1 MSTTNKDGWHRTSPF
16 AILFFIGRIIRLVT
30 KNAWQSIAPLFVYI
44 TIGKEDLVTKL
55 VFGGI
60 AIAIAIVAG
69 SILSWMFFRYQ
80 ITSDSVLIRS
90 GVFKKTQ
97 LDINFDRIQGVNTK
111 QNPVYRFLNLVTVT
125 FDTAGSSGSEG
136 NLPAVTREFADGLR
150 QRIGGAKTTSL
161 ADDELPPASLT
172 PLLQLDWRDMI
183 RIGLADRRALIV
195 IAVIG
200 PLAEQMGDSIDPYI
214 EQALQAVTF
223 GATQNSVPQIGV
235 TNGVLIAAGIII
247 ASVIV
252 LAIISVA
259 AAFLRFHNFELFLD
273 GRTLRSHGGLLTR
286 HEHSMDLE
294 KIQTLRLQQGIVLTW
309 LKRYKMTARQ
319 AISGRK
325 QRSSKMFTIPVVTDE
340 QADALRPMLF
350 AGEAGRLTQNPRS
363 EHFQPVSP
371 YYMRSRIL
379 FIGLLPALVFLA
391 LGIGEFGRAG
401 LFAIAWLPVVAL
413 LSWRNWK
420 RAGYQHNDDELVRRS
435 GLFGFRTVGLL
446 FRKVQRVTIT
456 QSRYQRRKNLASL
469 RMHMASGSV
478 RVPYIDHA
486 TAQQLRDYILY
497 RVESSRKAW
506 H

>member
-1 MSTTNKDGWHRTSPF
+1 MLNTTNRDGWHRTSPF
-16 AILFFIGRIIRLVT
+16 AILFFIGRIVRLIA

-44 TIGKEDLVTKL
+44 TVGKEGLVTKL
-55 VFGGI
+55 VIGGI
-60 AIAIAIVAG
+60 AITIAILAG

-80 ITSDSVLIRS
+80 ISNDSVLIRS
-90 GVFKKTQ
+90 GVIKKTQ
-97 LDINFDRIQGVNTK
+97 LDINYDRIQGVNTK

-136 NLPAVTREFADGLR
+136 FLPAVTQVFADSLR
-150 QRIGGAKTTSL
+150 QRIGGARATPLT
-161 ADDELPPASLT
+161 DDALSPASLT
-172 PLLQLDWRDMI
+172 PILQLDWRDMI

-195 IAVIG
+195 FAVIG
-200 PLAEQMGDSIDPYI
+200 PLMGQMGDSIEPYV
-214 EQALQAVTF
+214 EQALQAAAF
-223 GATQNSVPQIGV
+223 GATQIGV
-235 TNGVLIAAGIII
+235 TNGVLIAVGIIV
-247 ASVIV
+247 ASIIV
-252 LAIISVA
+252 FAFLSIA
-259 AAFLRFHNFELFLD
+259 AAILRYHSFKLFLD
-273 GRTLRSHGGLLTR
+273 GRTLRSYGGLLTR

-294 KIQTLRLQQGIVLTW
+294 KIQTLRLQQGIVQAW

-325 QRSSKMFTIPVVTDE
+325 QRSSKMFTIPVVTGE

-363 EHFQPVSP
+363 ERFQPVSP

-379 FIGLLPALVFLA
+379 FLGLLPAFVFVP
-391 LGIGEFGRAG
+391 LGFGEFGRAG
-401 LFAIAWLPVVAL
+401 LIAIPWLPIVAL

-420 RAGYQHNDDELVRRS
+420 RAGYLHNDDELVRRS

-486 TAQQLRDYILY
+486 KAQQLRDYILY

>member
-16 AILFFIGRIIRLVT
+16 AILFFIGRIIRLVA
-30 KNAWQSIAPLFVYI
+30 KNAWQAIAPLFVYI

-60 AIAIAIVAG
+60 AITIAIVAG

-80 ITSDSVLIRS
+80 ISSDSVLIRS
-90 GVFKKTQ
+90 GVIKKTQ

-150 QRIGGAKTTSL
+150 QRIGGAKAAPL
-161 ADDELPPASLT
+161 ADDELSPASLI
-172 PLLQLDWRDMI
+172 PLLHLDWRDMI
-183 RIGLADRRALIV
+183 RIGLADRRALLIF
-195 IAVIG
+195 AVIG
-200 PLAEQMGDSIDPYI
+200 PLMEQMGDSIDPYV
-214 EQALQAVTF
+214 ERALQAVTF
-223 GATQNSVPQIGV
+223 EVTQVGV
-235 TNGVLIAAGIII
+235 TNGVLITVGIII
-247 ASVIV
+247 ASIIV
-252 LAIISVA
+252 LAIISIA
-259 AAFLRFHNFELFLD
+259 AAFLRFHNFKLFLD

-294 KIQTLRLQQGIVLTW
+294 KIQTLRLQQGIVQTW

-340 QADALRPMLF
+340 QADALRTMLF

-363 EHFQPVSP
+363 ERFQPVSP

-379 FIGLLPALVFLA
+379 FLGLLPALVFVA
-391 LGIGEFGRAG
+391 LGTAEFGRAG
-401 LFAIAWLPVVAL
+401 LFAIAWLPIVAL

-420 RAGYQHNDDELVRRS
+420 RAGYVHDDDELVRRS

>member
-16 AILFFIGRIIRLVT
+16 AILFFVGRIVQMVA
-30 KNAWQSIAPLFVYI
+30 KNAFQAIAPLLVYI
-44 TIGKEDLVTKL
+44 TIGNEDLVTKL

-60 AIAIAIVAG
+60 AIAFAIVAG

-80 ITSDSVLIRS
+80 ISNDSVLIRS
-90 GVFKKTQ
+90 GVIKKTQ

-111 QNPVYRFLNLVTVT
+111 QNPIYRFLNLVTVT

-136 NLPAVTREFADGLR
+136 NLPAVKLEFAEGLR
-150 QRIGGAKTTSL
+150 QRIGGAKATPL
-161 ADDELPPASLT
+161 ADDEISPASPT

-183 RIGLADRRALIV
+183 RIGLADRRALV
-195 IAVIG
+195 VLAVIG
-200 PLAEQMGDSIDPYI
+200 PLLGGMGDSIESYI
-214 EQALQAVTF
+214 EEALRTVAF
-223 GATQNSVPQIGV
+223 GATQIGV
-235 TNGVLIAAGIII
+235 TNGILIAVGVII
-247 ASVIV
+247 ALLFVFAIV
-252 LAIISVA
+252 SVA
-259 AAFLRFHNFELFLD
+259 AAFLRFHNFKLILD
-273 GRTLRSHGGLLTR
+273 GRTLRSNGGLLTR
-286 HEHSMDLE
+286 HQHSMDLE
-294 KIQTLRLQQGIVLTW
+294 KIQTLRLQQGIVQSC

-325 QRSSKMFTIPVVTDE
+325 ERSSKMFTIPVVTDD
-340 QADALRPMLF
+340 QADVLRPILF

-363 EHFQPVSP
+363 ERFQPVSP

-379 FIGLLPALVFLA
+379 LLGLLPAIVFVA
-391 LGIGEFGRAG
+391 LGIGEIGRTEWI
-401 LFAIAWLPVVAL
+401 AIPWLLAVAL
-413 LSWRNWK
+413 LSWREWK
-420 RAGYQHNDDELVRRS
+420 RAGYLYDDDELVRRS

-486 TAQQLRDYILY
+486 NAQQLRDYILY
-497 RVESSRKAW
+497 RVESSHKAW